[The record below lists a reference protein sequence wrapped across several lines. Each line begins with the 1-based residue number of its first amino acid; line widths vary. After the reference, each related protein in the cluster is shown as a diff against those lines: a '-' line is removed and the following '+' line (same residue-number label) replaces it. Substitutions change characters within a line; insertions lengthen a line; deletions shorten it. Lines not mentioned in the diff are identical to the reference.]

1 MIYKYYEITSLF
13 MALSISGTVMTIC
26 CVAIGLVLCGSLLAP
41 VADSVMSTLTHETG
55 GVPDFAEG
63 QTWAS
68 LIGVC
73 VLFCIL
79 GLVIVAV
86 NGYTNGKN

>member
-1 MIYKYYEITSLF
+1 
-13 MALSISGTVMTIC
+13 MALSINGTVMTIC
-26 CVAIGLVLCGSLLAP
+26 CVAVGLILCGSLLAP
-41 VADSVMSTLTHETG
+41 VAQDVMDQLTHETG

-68 LIGVC
+68 LIAVC

>member
-1 MIYKYYEITSLF
+1 

-26 CVAIGLVLCGSLLAP
+26 CVAVGLILCGSLLAP
-41 VADSVMSTLTHETG
+41 VAEDVMSTLTHETG